1 MAAMKKS
8 FKLQITTVKLI
19 LSLIIAVMKM
29 ITITLAIYKPRKQLL

>member
-29 ITITLAIYKPRKQLL
+29 ITITLAIYKPMKQLL

>member
-29 ITITLAIYKPRKQLL
+29 ITITLAIYKAMKQLL

>member
-19 LSLIIAVMKM
+19 LSLIIAVTKM
-29 ITITLAIYKPRKQLL
+29 ITITLAIYKPMKQLL

>member
-8 FKLQITTVKLI
+8 FKLQITTMKLI

-29 ITITLAIYKPRKQLL
+29 ITITLAIYKPMKQLL